1 MLKTGREEKRYQP
14 IPRFPPQPV
23 DVAFLVPAAA
33 RVADLQQF
41 LVDANPKLVRKVELF
56 EVYRGDGLPE
66 DKKSLN
72 FTVTLGAE
80 DRTLTAKDEEKYL
93 DKVRQKCGEVGAE
106 LRG

>member
-1 MLKTGREEKRYQP
+1 M
-14 IPRFPPQPV
+14 
-23 DVAFLVPAAA
+23 
-33 RVADLQQF
+33 
-41 LVDANPKLVRKVELF
+41 NPKLVRKVELF

-93 DKVRQKCGEVGAE
+93 AKVRQKCGEVGAE